1 MKFQLKSDRC
11 GREKE
16 EWWSCCFCSP
26 LISGLPTPTCVR
38 DPTGD
43 TGQGSAL
50 AHQCCD
56 PSALEFST
64 QGTVGASSS
73 VTRRV
78 SSENVDVIYDI
89 SVMFQA
95 VELIQKCGW
104 KNDGRIEPQMNLF
117 CVQIWI
123 WDSIETSDETL
134 RVTELLAATV
144 PDVNIS

>member
-1 MKFQLKSDRC
+1 M
-11 GREKE
+11 
-16 EWWSCCFCSP
+16 
-26 LISGLPTPTCVR
+26 
-38 DPTGD
+38 
-43 TGQGSAL
+43 
-50 AHQCCD
+50 
-56 PSALEFST
+56 
-64 QGTVGASSS
+64 
-73 VTRRV
+73 
-78 SSENVDVIYDI
+78 IYDI